1 MNAVT
6 AVDVSKAIDNL
17 GNTAKR
23 IKAERDDLV
32 DVLRDIRMGADMMLQ
47 PVLGL
52 HGAML
57 GYVKEVRRVA
67 DEALKRVA

>member
-23 IKAERDDLV
+23 IKAERDELV

-47 PVLGL
+47 PALNLTGSF
-52 HGAML
+52 L

-67 DEALKRVA
+67 DEALKAVA

>member
-6 AVDVSKAIDNL
+6 AVDVSKAIDKL
-17 GNTAKR
+17 GDTARR
-23 IKAERDDLV
+23 IKAERDELV